1 MSEKL
6 YYSIGEV
13 AETLGVKTSAI
24 RFWET
29 QFPQVVPNKT
39 SHGTRQYSADQLDIL
54 RQIYHLT
61 RDCGFTLSGVRDQL
75 RADKSGLDE
84 KMQLVQTLNETKA
97 FLQALKDVL

>member
-13 AETLGVKTSAI
+13 ADMLGEKTSVI

-29 QFPQVVPNKT
+29 QFPQVAARK
-39 SHGTRQYSADQLDIL
+39 SSRGTRQFSVEQVETLN
-54 RQIYHLT
+54 QIHHLT
-61 RDCGFTLSGVRDQL
+61 RDCGFTLSGVKSQL
-75 RADKSGLDE
+75 KADRARLDE
-84 KMQLVQTLNETKA
+84 KMQLVKTLNDTKA